1 MDASLEARPL
11 EMLSLCM
18 AALPGQIM
26 NFEDFDWGWGGE
38 VSVGPSTAS

>member
-11 EMLSLCM
+11 ETLSLCM

-26 NFEDFDWGWGGE
+26 HLEDSDSVGGE
-38 VSVGPSTAS
+38 VSVRPRAAS